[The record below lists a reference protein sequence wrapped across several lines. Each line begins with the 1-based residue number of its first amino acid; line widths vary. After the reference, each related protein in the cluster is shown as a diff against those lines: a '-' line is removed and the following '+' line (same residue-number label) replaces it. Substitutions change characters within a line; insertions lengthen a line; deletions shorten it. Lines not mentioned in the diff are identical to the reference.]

1 MILDSHSEAH
11 VQGAHYYHDP
21 AYAAPQGSLVPF
33 ADPMT
38 QSLVEKCSS
47 WHVPYSLLET
57 ELRRQN
63 VSDAFRL
70 S

>member
-1 MILDSHSEAH
+1 M
-11 VQGAHYYHDP
+11 QGVT
-21 AYAAPQGSLVPF
+21 VPF

-38 QSLVEKCSS
+38 QSLVDKCST

-63 VSDAFRL
+63 VRVCSVYSAEPSPPR
-70 S
+70 SI